1 MNSPY
6 RWIASTLLAVALVL
20 VAVAAPA
27 FTDSNADLKEVAADR
42 TARVVVLAKA
52 QPPRPVAWVPQAT
65 AKQLDGFKPVL
76 PPEHG
81 IAAGHPPAQQTLAQA
96 DAAR

>member
-6 RWIASTLLAVALVL
+6 RWIASTSLAVALVL
-20 VAVAAPA
+20 MAVAAPA
-27 FTDSNADLKEVAADR
+27 FTDSNADLKEVAAER
-42 TARVVVLAKA
+42 AARVVVVAKA
-52 QPPRPVAWVPQAT
+52 QPPRPLVWVPPAT
-65 AKQLDGFKPVL
+65 AKQLDRFKPVL

-81 IAAGHPPAQQTLAQA
+81 IAAGRLPAQQALAQA